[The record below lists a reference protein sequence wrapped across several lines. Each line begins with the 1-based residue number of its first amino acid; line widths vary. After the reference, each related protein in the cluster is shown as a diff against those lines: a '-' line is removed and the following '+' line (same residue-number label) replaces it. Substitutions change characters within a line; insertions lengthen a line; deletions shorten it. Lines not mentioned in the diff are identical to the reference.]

1 MAEPLTEILRK
12 HEEKK
17 LKMGEIFQ
25 LLEKGRR
32 FLKLQISLVSIL
44 KKTQKKLYKQIGE
57 LRGMK
62 QQF

>member
-12 HEEKK
+12 HEKNK

-44 KKTQKKLYKQIGE
+44 KKTLEKII
-57 LRGMK
+57 
-62 QQF
+62 